1 MVKTFA
7 LFFTIEDF
15 NDLRCFNVF
24 FNLFFEL
31 FMIFDQ
37 IHYVST
43 VPYELAKKSYII
55 DLKLTISVFNYFT
68 MQIISKEIISLLPT
82 PCHFSAI

>member
-1 MVKTFA
+1 MIWDA
-7 LFFTIEDF
+7 LMFSLIYFL
-15 NDLRCFNVF
+15 NYLC
-24 FNLFFEL
+24 
-31 FMIFDQ
+31 IFDQ

-55 DLKLTISVFNYFT
+55 DWKLTISVFNYFT